1 MVALMVLFSLV
12 LVYKQRIK
20 RANCRGKYGAVLG
33 SFNAN
38 DLIHRLE
45 TIPD

>member
-1 MVALMVLFSLV
+1 MVPMMLLFSLS
-12 LVYKQRIK
+12 LVYKQHIK

-33 SFNAN
+33 GFNAN
-38 DLIHRLE
+38 DLIHQLE